1 MYLRDYYWQRR
12 FLVSCTVSPQIQS
25 GGLVT
30 LNSRWLTRPINGPV
44 TGMGHAHHPSMMSR
58 HVEPRIQKHRKAEY
72 TDAEHRN
79 AEILKRKIQQNWL
92 VLPINTWVQSLP
104 WLLPN
109 PSPKTLSRPS
119 LVVIQSIGNCRRDI
133 CKGGSIFS
141 LWLQQL
147 DMSQGVFEF
156 ISWDWFRWRWQWVT
170 RRWRWRC
177 RRSMRKTF
185 DTQMSLVGRVS
196 PDKITTN
203 ELNCTV
209 LH

>member
-1 MYLRDYYWQRR
+1 M
-12 FLVSCTVSPQIQS
+12 VQS
-25 GGLVT
+25 LAWVM
-30 LNSRWLTRPINGPV
+30 PI
-44 TGMGHAHHPSMMSR
+44 THQWCHGMLSQEYR
-58 HVEPRIQKHRKAEY
+58 NAEH
-72 TDAEHRN
+72 TNAEHRN

-170 RRWRWRC
+170 RRWRSKMPTIDEKNIWHTDVSG
-177 RRSMRKTF
+177 RS
-185 DTQMSLVGRVS
+185 GS

-203 ELNCTV
+203 ELICAVLNCAVLNCTV
-209 LH
+209 CYYYLSLLFLLQCWTSEKSS